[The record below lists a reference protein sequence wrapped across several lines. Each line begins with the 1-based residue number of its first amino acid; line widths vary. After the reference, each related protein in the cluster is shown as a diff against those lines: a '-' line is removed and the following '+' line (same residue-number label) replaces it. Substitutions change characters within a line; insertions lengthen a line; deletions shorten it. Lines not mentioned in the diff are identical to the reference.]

1 MAGLRYNKKSRKLVI
16 QLLSFGLAGLPS
28 FLIAIPL
35 NWMLVEHLL
44 LQKPVAYMITLF
56 FQVTANFVMLRLFV
70 FREKTDER
78 VLKTYFR
85 FLYGIAFFRLLD
97 WGLYTLLVK
106 YTEIYYLVV
115 QIGNVVIFSLAKFF
129 YSKKIMEKPL
139 P

>member
-1 MAGLRYNKKSRKLVI
+1 MAGLRYNEKSKKLVI

-35 NWMLVEHLL
+35 NWLLVEYMFM
-44 LQKPVAYMITLF
+44 QKPVAYMITLF
-56 FQVTANFVMLRLFV
+56 FQVTANFIMLRIFV
-70 FREKTDER
+70 FRERTEER

-129 YSKKIMEKPL
+129 YSKKIMEKQL